1 MESHYHFAV
10 HAWYSKSDSSVS
22 VHNTCMTNNKPVNVI
37 DCITKNENYYVNQA
51 LLMNQ
56 HGYPKDAAFC
66 IENFHGITNEIKD
79 SVICYLKEKARDNGT
94 ELISQKQKNGNDKYF
109 HYGIV

>member
-1 MESHYHFAV
+1 
-10 HAWYSKSDSSVS
+10 
-22 VHNTCMTNNKPVNVI
+22 MTNNKPVNFI

-79 SVICYLKEKARDNGT
+79 SVTLTYEWI
-94 ELISQKQKNGNDKYF
+94 
-109 HYGIV
+109 